1 VKGNRLVLLAVGG
14 ASVLALSGCAQS
26 GGVAARV
33 GDTTVP
39 TSDVDL
45 LTKVQCASLDK
56 AAKDPSQG
64 GQVQPVARATLRT
77 VLVNALVDAEVNDQ
91 VASREH
97 LTYDKTQLASAVQRY
112 ASTVDQAPKADRD
125 RYRELIESILRGQLQ
140 AIGQIQDQFTGQQPS
155 NDEVQ
160 KAIAD
165 FESKMRS
172 KVDVHVNPQYGP
184 DKDGIAGAADP
195 SLSLAVSSFAKH
207 SRDALSA
214 TAQTDP
220 TWVNGLPADQ
230 RCG

>member
-1 VKGNRLVLLAVGG
+1 VKANRLVLLAVGG
-14 ASVLALSGCAQS
+14 ASVLALSGCARS
-26 GGVAARV
+26 GDVAARV
-33 GDTTVP
+33 GDTTVS

-45 LTKVQCASLDK
+45 LTKVQCDSLDK
-56 AAKDPSQG
+56 EAKNPTQA

-77 VLVNALVDAEVNDQ
+77 IMVNALVDAEVNRQ

-97 LTYDKTQLASAVQRY
+97 LTYDKAQLASAVQRY
-112 ASTVDQAPKADRD
+112 ESTVGNAPAGDRD
-125 RYRELIESILRGQLQ
+125 RYRELIGTILRGQLQ
-140 AIGQIQDQFTGQQPS
+140 AIGQIKDQFTGQQPT

-165 FESKMRS
+165 FEAKMR
-172 KVDVHVNPQYGP
+172 KRVDIDVNPQYGP
-184 DKDGIAGAADP
+184 DKDGVAGSVDP

-214 TAQTDP
+214 TAQTDA
-220 TWVNGLPADQ
+220 TWVNDLPADQ